1 MPAVRM
7 SVHEW
12 VIQHFRL
19 GHGRPVSIFLASCSS
34 LDLTRYARIGSNEQ
48 PPAA

>member
-19 GHGRPVSIFLASCSS
+19 GRGRPVSIFFSFMLV
-34 LDLTRYARIGSNEQ
+34 ARPYPIR
-48 PPAA
+48 PHRLK